1 MKTLNTITRSL
12 PVIALLGAAMALQ
25 TSTPAY
31 GQAKEAAQRAD
42 AKASKD
48 QKVVVEP
55 AAIDPKTAPK
65 KDGWFP
71 KLVLGANLSMVHT
84 HDVQG
89 VGNGLSLSIGGALN
103 GELVYRHGQHSWI
116 TLLSGIHAWTKSPT
130 VEPFVK
136 NADEMN
142 LKSLYEYRFKK
153 FEQLAVYGGLQAITA
168 LAPGSIVAAQDMPL
182 IYNLLD
188 GTQILGMAP
197 RNQRVRVTKG
207 FNPFIFK
214 QLLGLTARPYRSPIA
229 ELDVKVSLVGQEVW
243 AEGFTISD
251 VKTTP
256 ELELVQLQDYQQFG
270 LQIEALLGGKIQA
283 NLTYAFRLEL
293 MYPFVTSIDTPLTG
307 FDLLN
312 TDITFKLSLKI
323 SKWAALEYSFGAK
336 RQPLIVD
343 QWQVTNNLVLSVTA
357 NIL

>member
-12 PVIALLGAAMALQ
+12 PVIALLGTAMALQ

-42 AKASKD
+42 AKASTD

-55 AAIDPKTAPK
+55 AKIDPKKAPK

-71 KLVLGANLSMVHT
+71 KLTLAATLSMVHT
-84 HDVQG
+84 RDVQG
-89 VGNGLSLSIGGALN
+89 IDNGLSMSIGGAVN
-103 GELVYRHGQHSWI
+103 GELIYRHGQHSWI
-116 TLLSGIHAWTKSPT
+116 TTLTGMHSWSKTPT

-136 NADEMN
+136 ASDEAN
-142 LKSLYEYRFKK
+142 LKSIYEYRFKK
-153 FEQLAVYGGLQAITA
+153 VDQLALFAGLQAITSM
-168 LAPGSIVAAQDMPL
+168 APGSIVAAQDVPL
-182 IYNLLD
+182 VYNLLD
-188 GTQILGMAP
+188 GTQILGLAP
-197 RNQRVRVTKG
+197 RNQRVRITKG

-214 QLLGLTARPYRSPIA
+214 QLLGLSARPYKSDLA
-229 ELDVKVSLVGQEVW
+229 QLDVKVSLAGQEVW
-243 AEGFTISD
+243 ADGFTIAD

-256 ELELVQLQDYQQFG
+256 EIELAELQDYQQFG
-270 LQIEALLGGKIQA
+270 LQIEALLGGSIQK

-293 MYPFVTSIDTPLTG
+293 MYPFVTSIDTPLSG

-336 RQPLIVD
+336 RLPLIVD